1 MARCK
6 NGFHKSRRKLD
17 KGTCISK
24 NTVKR
29 KRCANGSRKVG
40 STCQPNGLKTKN
52 SRPKLSPKLSPLRE
66 KEEEEEVLKAD
77 SFYDSDDDMTPAE
90 LAAKHRKPSPEP
102 IMLSPPR
109 ELDPQKQNTTK
120 VAKKKKGRS
129 KSKQSKKTKKVVTKD
144 GRIYKRGRRIK
155 SKEKLWQPT

>member
-17 KGTCISK
+17 KGTCISR

-40 STCQPNGLKTKN
+40 STCQPNGFKTKTN
-52 SRPKLSPKLSPLRE
+52 QPRLSSPLRE
-66 KEEEEEVLKAD
+66 DKAD

-90 LAAKHRKPSPEP
+90 LAAKRRRPSPEP
-102 IMLSPPR
+102 MPSPPR
-109 ELDPQKQNTTK
+109 EPDPPKQIEHNITK
-120 VAKKKKGRS
+120 IAKNKKGSS
-129 KSKQSKKTKKVVTKD
+129 KSKQLKKTKKVVTKD
-144 GRIYKRGRRIK
+144 GRIYKRGRRVK

>member
-6 NGFHKSRRKLD
+6 KGFHKSRKKLD
-17 KGTCISK
+17 KGNCISK

-29 KRCANGSRKVG
+29 KRCPNGSRKVG
-40 STCQPNGLKTKN
+40 STCQPNGFKTKTTQ
-52 SRPKLSPKLSPLRE
+52 PKLSPLRE
-66 KEEEEEVLKAD
+66 KEEEEVPKAD

-90 LAAKHRKPSPEP
+90 LAAKHRRPSPEP
-102 IMLSPPR
+102 MPSPPR
-109 ELDPQKQNTTK
+109 EPDPPKQIEHNITK
-120 VAKKKKGRS
+120 IAKKKKGSS
-129 KSKQSKKTKKVVTKD
+129 KFKQLKKTKKVVTKD